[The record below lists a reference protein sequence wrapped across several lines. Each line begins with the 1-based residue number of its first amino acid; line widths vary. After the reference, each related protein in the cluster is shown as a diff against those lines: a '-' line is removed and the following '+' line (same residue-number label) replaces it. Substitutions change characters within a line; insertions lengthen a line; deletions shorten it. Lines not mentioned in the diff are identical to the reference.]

1 MPTIDRSGLQAK
13 QVMNDTPPENHDDGP
28 DTSEGTL
35 LSHLVE
41 LRDRLL
47 RMVVAIVICF
57 ILLIPFASEV
67 FGVLAAPLLRHLPQ
81 GTNMIATEVASP
93 FLTPFKLAFISAVF
107 LSMPVILYQAW
118 SFIAPGLYQQ
128 EKRFGLPLLVSS
140 IVLFYLGSAFAYFV
154 VFPLIFGFFSS
165 IEITGVSM
173 MTDIR
178 AYLDFVLALFLAFGI
193 AFEVPIA
200 TLLMVKAGLVTPNQ
214 LKSKRPYV
222 FLGAFVVG
230 MFLTP
235 PDAISQT
242 LLAVPV
248 YLLYEFG
255 IFISR
260 ILVPGVKEVEE
271 QQRSAGT

>member
-1 MPTIDRSGLQAK
+1 MSQ
-13 QVMNDTPPENHDDGP
+13 PPNENPDDGP

-47 RMVVAIVICF
+47 KMVFAIIVCF
-57 ILLIPFASEV
+57 IALIPFASKI
-67 FGVLAAPLLRHLPQ
+67 FSVLAAPLLKHLPQ
-81 GTNMIATEVASP
+81 GSNMIATEVASP
-93 FLTPFKLAFISAVF
+93 FLTPFKLAFITALF
-107 LSMPVILYQAW
+107 MAMPVILYQAW
-118 SFIAPGLYQQ
+118 SFISPGLYKQ

-140 IVLFYLGSAFAYFV
+140 ILLFYLGSAFAYFV
-154 VFPLIFGFFSS
+154 VFPLIFGFFAS
-165 IEITGVSM
+165 IEISGVSM

-178 AYLDFVLALFLAFGI
+178 AYLDFVMALFLAFGI

-200 TLLMVKAGLVTPNQ
+200 TLLLVKAGILTPAQ
-214 LKSKRPYV
+214 LASKRPYV
-222 FLGAFVVG
+222 FLGAFVLG

-255 IFISR
+255 IVISR
-260 ILVPGVKEVEE
+260 ILVPGHREVE
-271 QQRSAGT
+271 QQKAET

>member
-1 MPTIDRSGLQAK
+1 MSDTQKDK
-13 QVMNDTPPENHDDGP
+13 QDKELDNDDDGP

-47 RMVVAIVICF
+47 RMAIAVVICF
-57 ILLIPFASEV
+57 ILLIPFASEI
-67 FGVLAAPLLRHLPQ
+67 FGLLAAPLLRHLPQ

-93 FLTPFKLAFISAVF
+93 FLTPFKLAFISAIF

-118 SFIAPGLYQQ
+118 SFVAPGLYQQ

-140 IVLFYLGSAFAYFV
+140 ILLFYLGSAFAYFV

-200 TLLMVKAGLVTPNQ
+200 TLLLVKAGIVTPAQ
-214 LKSKRPYV
+214 LAGKRPYI
-222 FLGAFVVG
+222 FLGAFVLG

-255 IFISR
+255 IIISR
-260 ILVPGVKEVEE
+260 ILVPGHKEVEE
-271 QQRSAGT
+271 QQREAGT

>member
-1 MPTIDRSGLQAK
+1 MSDKEQQQEDS
-13 QVMNDTPPENHDDGP
+13 GP

-35 LSHLVE
+35 LFHLVE
-41 LRDRLL
+41 LRDRIL
-47 RMVVAIVICF
+47 RMVISVAICF
-57 ILLIPFASEV
+57 VVLVPFASEI
-67 FGVLAAPLLRHLPQ
+67 FGVLAAPLIKHLPAN
-81 GTNMIATEVASP
+81 TNMIATEVASP
-93 FLTPFKLAFISAVF
+93 FLTPFKLAFITAVYI
-107 LSMPVILYQAW
+107 SMPVILYQIW
-118 SFIAPGLYQQ
+118 SFVAPGLYSH
-128 EKRFGLPLLVSS
+128 EKRFGLPLFISS
-140 IVLFYLGSAFAYFV
+140 TLLFYLGSAFAYFV
-154 VFPLIFGFFSS
+154 VFPLIFGFFTS
-165 IEITGVSM
+165 IEISGVSM

-200 TLLMVKAGLVTPNQ
+200 TLLLVKAGLVTPAQ
-214 LKSKRPYV
+214 LGSKRPYV

-255 IFISR
+255 IIISR
-260 ILVPGVKEVEE
+260 ILVPGHKEVE
-271 QQRSAGT
+271 QQAN